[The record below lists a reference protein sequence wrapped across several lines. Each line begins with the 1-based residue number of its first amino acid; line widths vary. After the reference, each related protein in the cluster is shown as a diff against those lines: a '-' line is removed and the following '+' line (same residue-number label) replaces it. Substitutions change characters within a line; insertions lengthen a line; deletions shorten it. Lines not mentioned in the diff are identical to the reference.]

1 MRFMERLRKRLI
13 LWLWREEPRNRLE
26 RYVITAAR
34 LGFGLGRDLATG
46 ELSLRAMS
54 LVYTTMLAIVPLLAF
69 IFSVLKG
76 LGFHR
81 QLEPML
87 LNFLAPLGPRA
98 QELNDSIMGFVD
110 NVSGTALAS
119 ISLGLLLYTAL
130 SMAQKVEISLNFVWR
145 VERTRSFARRFSEY
159 LTVMMIGP
167 VLMSIAMGM
176 IAAVSSTALMEG
188 LRAREPFGSML
199 AGLSALTPYL
209 ILVGAFTF
217 LYKLVPN
224 TKVRI
229 RAAVA
234 GGVFAGLFWAGGGNL
249 FAQFVVTASRTEA
262 IYSGFAIV
270 IVAMMWLYLSWLIL
284 LSGAQL
290 AFYVQNPDDIRLGS
304 GTPKVSNAIR
314 ERLALN
320 IMLLVGRDFD
330 EAGHG
335 WQCESLAARLRVPRH
350 ILEPV
355 VSALEAAD
363 LLTAT
368 AEGRMIPARDPRRI
382 ALLDIL
388 AAVRSPLYD
397 LAAYRGREWNS
408 TVLNLEDRIGGAIA
422 EALDSSSL
430 ADLVGED
437 ETREPRAEATP
448 LPP

>member
-1 MRFMERLRKRLI
+1 
-13 LWLWREEPRNRLE
+13 
-26 RYVITAAR
+26 
-34 LGFGLGRDLATG
+34 
-46 ELSLRAMS
+46 
-54 LVYTTMLAIVPLLAF
+54 
-69 IFSVLKG
+69 
-76 LGFHR
+76 
-81 QLEPML
+81 
-87 LNFLAPLGPRA
+87 
-98 QELNDSIMGFVD
+98 
-110 NVSGTALAS
+110 
-119 ISLGLLLYTAL
+119 
-130 SMAQKVEISLNFVWR
+130 
-145 VERTRSFARRFSEY
+145 
-159 LTVMMIGP
+159 
-167 VLMSIAMGM
+167 
-176 IAAVSSTALMEG
+176 
-188 LRAREPFGSML
+188 
-199 AGLSALTPYL
+199 
-209 ILVGAFTF
+209 
-217 LYKLVPN
+217 VPN
-224 TKVRI
+224 TKVRV